1 MDSNKK
7 VYIIL
12 IIILT
17 VASSKIFSQDER
29 NSSVSINKWVAAEN
43 NIPNINNPV
52 NEDIIAL
59 EKRHKEAAERGNNSE
74 AAKIESEMNSL
85 VPSENRSVTIP
96 EDPGAGKLI
105 ESLHPDPEQTDWLSS
120 NSVIFSGS
128 TKPSSALHKQV
139 DVKLGEDNILYAL
152 INSTGSGII
161 HGQFYIYKS
170 TNFGMNWSYVY
181 GVGTGGYLGNLS
193 LLVESRSNANPDSTR
208 LIIFY
213 TSSSVSTNNSAS
225 LNYYSLRTDAS
236 AITSGTID
244 YPEAGKSFTHIS
256 TVSDGAYW
264 QNATYFGVVVSESDN
279 ITGDTQRLRF
289 YRTIDWGATWV
300 SSQINTFQNDLH
312 PSAEYKEGSS
322 DSVYIAVERKFSS
335 TNSEIR
341 VIATPWNPSTSF
353 NVYYL
358 TNSALR
364 YENPCLS
371 VKQEGN
377 ADSILITCTRN
388 GYPVYHFT
396 SNGGSVWNIDYSIA
410 PSNGSNKAFTYCSS
424 SRTGENP
431 FSVCWVSDDGDSI
444 NVRRGVLGN
453 LGQNIHKVNSIN
465 NYSTTVPVCVT
476 IPSSGSNNTIVAYAG
491 SSSGVYS
498 AQEGYKTVNIKLMP
512 QGYYDQV
519 TNTIS
524 MKDTVRLYLR
534 STVSPYGII
543 DSAKAVFDTTGFN
556 AAFKFAGLSDGEYY
570 FDIKHRNSIE
580 TWSSLPVYLALTDIN
595 DYNFTTSASTA
606 FGNNLI
612 NVDNSPVRFAVYS
625 GDANQ
630 DGYIN
635 LTDVLK
641 VYNDASSFVTG
652 YESADV
658 TGNKIVDLT
667 DLLITYNNSVNF
679 VSLQRP

>member
-1 MDSNKK
+1 
-7 VYIIL
+7 
-12 IIILT
+12 
-17 VASSKIFSQDER
+17 
-29 NSSVSINKWVAAEN
+29 
-43 NIPNINNPV
+43 
-52 NEDIIAL
+52 
-59 EKRHKEAAERGNNSE
+59 
-74 AAKIESEMNSL
+74 
-85 VPSENRSVTIP
+85 
-96 EDPGAGKLI
+96 
-105 ESLHPDPEQTDWLSS
+105 DWLSS

-667 DLLITYNNSVNF
+667 DLLITYNNSANF